1 MTALSGIEPTPMH
14 CREFESR
21 LNDILDNRGQPRAD
35 GQLVAHAQVCDPC
48 RQLLAGQQALFAGLK
63 HRPLAATVSTGFA
76 DRVVAQSGA
85 TFLVGNRVS
94 PARAWW
100 AVATVLSTAAAV
112 LLIVSL
118 VWQARRGNVPRL
130 DNNVVNRDPATPA
143 HERLAPNGRAPG
155 SNLAMSQSDWLI
167 EAPRLPSHIRGSYR
181 GTLDNLAVA
190 LPETVQR
197 LDEVEHYAP
206 GIRPIRISFGLMFD
220 ALWRTLPGSR
230 DEDRPTRTSYR
241 AIELQQIA

>member
-1 MTALSGIEPTPMH
+1 MH
-14 CREFESR
+14 CRDFESR
-21 LNDILDNRGQPRAD
+21 LNDILDDRGQPRAD
-35 GQLVAHAQVCDPC
+35 AQLAAHAQGCDSC

-63 HRPLAATVSTGFA
+63 HRPLAAAVSTAFA
-76 DRVVAQSGA
+76 ERVVAQSGA
-85 TFLVGNRVS
+85 TSEAAVVLAHRVS

-100 AVATVLSTAAAV
+100 ALATVLSTAAAV
-112 LLIVSL
+112 LLVVSL
-118 VWQARRGNVPRL
+118 IWQARRGNAPGP
-130 DNNVVNRDPATPA
+130 DNNLVNRDPATPA
-143 HERLAPNGRAPG
+143 HDRLAPQRRSAG
-155 SNLAMSQSDWLI
+155 SSLAMSQSDWLI

-181 GTLDNLAVA
+181 GTLDYLAVA

-230 DEDRPTRTSYR
+230 DEDPPTRTSFR
-241 AIELQQIA
+241 AIELRQIA